1 MPDPTTVDL
10 RKALQAAHFALI
22 EAADHIRSRE
32 SQSSAYR
39 RASIASDAAREALFS
54 HHNANA

>member
-1 MPDPTTVDL
+1 MPDHTNADL
-10 RKALQAAHFALI
+10 RKALQAAHFALV
-22 EAADHIRSRE
+22 EAADHIRSHE
-32 SQSSAYR
+32 GQSSAYR